1 MDEIKKE
8 LELELTDY
16 LEKIHRLP
24 LHPRN
29 KILITN
35 KYVYSKLRWRLSIYK
50 LSETW
55 VVQHLDDKII
65 NYVKRWLHF
74 HQGVNLTHLKLA
86 ISKFG
91 FGLQLVSDVFKYCKL
106 SIRQIL

>member
-74 HQGVNLTHLKLA
+74 HQGENLTHLKLINTA
-86 ISKFG
+86 NFP
-91 FGLQLVSDVFKYCKL
+91 SDKSFHNP
-106 SIRQIL
+106 

>member
-35 KYVYSKLRWRLSIYK
+35 KYVYSKLRRRLSIYK

-55 VVQHLDDKII
+55 VVQHLHDKII
-65 NYVKRWLHF
+65 YYVKRWLYF
-74 HQGVNLTHLKLA
+74 HQGENLTHLKLIIA
-86 ISKFG
+86 KLINTANFP
-91 FGLQLVSDVFKYCKL
+91 SDKSFHNP
-106 SIRQIL
+106 

>member
-16 LEKIHRLP
+16 LEKMHRLP
-24 LHPRN
+24 LHLRN
-29 KILITN
+29 KILITT

-55 VVQHLDDKII
+55 VVQQLDDKII
-65 NYVKRWLHF
+65 NYVRRWLHF
-74 HQGVNLTHLKLA
+74 HKGKTLHIKTCYQQIWFWFSA
-86 ISKFG
+86 G
-91 FGLQLVSDVFKYCKL
+91 FRCF
-106 SIRQIL
+106 

>member
-55 VVQHLDDKII
+55 VVQHLDDKMSSVGYISI
-65 NYVKRWLHF
+65 KGKTLH
-74 HQGVNLTHLKLA
+74 
-86 ISKFG
+86 I
-91 FGLQLVSDVFKYCKL
+91 
-106 SIRQIL
+106 

>member
-1 MDEIKKE
+1 M
-8 LELELTDY
+8 
-16 LEKIHRLP
+16 
-24 LHPRN
+24 
-29 KILITN
+29 
-35 KYVYSKLRWRLSIYK
+35 YSKLRWRLSIYK

-74 HQGVNLTHLKLA
+74 HQGANLTHLKLA

-91 FGLQLVSDVFKYCKL
+91 FGLQLVSDVFKY
-106 SIRQIL
+106 ILQAFHQTNPFKIHEQLN